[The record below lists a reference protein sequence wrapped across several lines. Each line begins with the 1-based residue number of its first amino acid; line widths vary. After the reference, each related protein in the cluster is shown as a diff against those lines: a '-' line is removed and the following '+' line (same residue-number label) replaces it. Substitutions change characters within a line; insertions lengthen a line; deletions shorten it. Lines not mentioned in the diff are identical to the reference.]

1 MTGDEPPCFNKKKQ
15 SRRNE
20 SHRVIHEKFRNLV
33 SNFFID
39 MPLHVAI
46 IFAKAIADNLSTIEL
61 LNNWLFYKF
70 PSTEFLKLW
79 DQIGRKH
86 IFVEFFF

>member
-1 MTGDEPPCFNKKKQ
+1 
-15 SRRNE
+15 
-20 SHRVIHEKFRNLV
+20 
-33 SNFFID
+33 

-46 IFAKAIADNLSTIEL
+46 FFAKAIADNLSTIEL

-79 DQIGRKH
+79 NQIGRKH